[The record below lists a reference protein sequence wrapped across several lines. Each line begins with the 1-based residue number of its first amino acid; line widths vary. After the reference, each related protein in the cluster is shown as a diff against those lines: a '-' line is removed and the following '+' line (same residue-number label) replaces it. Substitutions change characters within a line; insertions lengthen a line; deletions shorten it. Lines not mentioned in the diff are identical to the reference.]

1 MTIEEVR
8 HIISQ
13 GEGVT
18 LEFKD
23 SRGGLPDS
31 FYESAVSLSNTDGG
45 IILLGV
51 DDDGV
56 IMGLTVEECKHM
68 QKVLV
73 TALNTPECV
82 WPSIASRKQPYI
94 RT

>member
-1 MTIEEVR
+1 MTKEEVR

-18 LEFKD
+18 IEFKD

-45 IILLGV
+45 VILLGV

-56 IMGLTVEECKHM
+56 IMGLTE
-68 QKVLV
+68 
-73 TALNTPECV
+73 
-82 WPSIASRKQPYI
+82 
-94 RT
+94 